1 MMQASQLL
9 SNAKD
14 NIIPCAV
21 SNRLWEGQPCITLK
35 WIVQVVDGRN
45 PRPMEHSV
53 WGFFVS
59 FIWKGS
65 CSVKIK
71 VSLSVG
77 ADLVKEAWF
86 EIPDVKLEEYS
97 VEETEAIIEVH
108 VKKWADKHLSLSWES
123 DEN

>member
-1 MMQASQLL
+1 M
-9 SNAKD
+9 
-14 NIIPCAV
+14 
-21 SNRLWEGQPCITLK
+21 
-35 WIVQVVDGRN
+35 
-45 PRPMEHSV
+45 
-53 WGFFVS
+53 
-59 FIWKGS
+59 
-65 CSVKIK
+65 KIK